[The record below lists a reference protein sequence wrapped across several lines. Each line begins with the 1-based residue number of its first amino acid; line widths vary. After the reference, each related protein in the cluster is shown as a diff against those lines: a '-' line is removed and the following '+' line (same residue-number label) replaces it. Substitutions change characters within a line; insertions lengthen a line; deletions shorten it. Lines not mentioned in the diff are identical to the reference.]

1 MGNAMS
7 PLSGEILKTAAVSL
21 YVRVSKPQ
29 ILLIRDHLRNNMN
42 SDSHGRHIGLVR
54 RANFQQALDFA
65 AVREDPDQEIFNL
78 LFIMMDTKG
87 SMRVSSAELIVA
99 LSIMAC
105 RYDGVEDAIRFAL
118 EVSDK
123 HGTKTISSQDASAF
137 LKSKSSLLIKILTA
151 TMFRR

>member
-42 SDSHGRHIGLVR
+42 SDSHGRHNGLVR

-87 SMRVSSAELIVA
+87 SMRVSSAELRVA
-99 LSIMAC
+99 TTEWKMQ
-105 RYDGVEDAIRFAL
+105 FAL
-118 EVSDK
+118 LWKYPTNTGQKQSHPK
-123 HGTKTISSQDASAF
+123 MPAHF
-137 LKSKSSLLIKILTA
+137 
-151 TMFRR
+151 